1 MGGSVIEFYKMNGA
15 GNDFVVIDNREDII
29 PEDYKSEFTENV
41 CRRRVSVGADG
52 ILLVEPSEKATFRM
66 RYFNADGSEGEMCG
80 NGARCIARFAFLKG
94 IADKKM
100 SIETMS
106 GIINAEIVN
115 SHAKISVNPVTE
127 KELHKKITV
136 DGNEFSVHYIEEGT
150 PGLPHT
156 VVFKDDLTMEE
167 DIEDV
172 GRKIRYHT
180 AFSRGTNVNFC
191 RVKGRDTIVNRTY
204 ERGVE
209 RETLACGTGS
219 AAAACVTYLLGKCGK
234 KITVETKGGI
244 LEISIL
250 DENLKNI
257 YLTGDAQIVYKG
269 VLEER
274 QIF

>member
-1 MGGSVIEFYKMNGA
+1 MDGSGIKFYKMNGA
-15 GNDFVVIDNREDII
+15 GNDFLVIDNREEII
-29 PEDYKSEFTENV
+29 PEHYKSEFTENV
-41 CRRRVSVGADG
+41 CRRRFSVGADG
-52 ILLVEPSEKATFRM
+52 TLLVEPSEKATFRM

-94 IADKKM
+94 IAEKRM

-106 GIINAEIVN
+106 GIIEAEIVN
-115 SHAKISVNPVTE
+115 SHVRTNVNPVTD
-127 KELHKKITV
+127 KELHKRITV
-136 DGNEFSVHYIEEGT
+136 DGDEFCVHYIEEGT

-156 VVFKDDLTMEE
+156 VIFKDDLTMEE

-172 GRKIRYHT
+172 ARRIRYHP

-219 AAAACVTYLLGKCGK
+219 AAAACVVYLLGKCGK
-234 KITVETKGGI
+234 NVNVETKGGI
-244 LEISIL
+244 LEISIS
-250 DENLKNI
+250 DENLKKI
-257 YLTGDAQIVYKG
+257 YLTGDAVIVYKG
-269 VLEER
+269 TLER
-274 QIF
+274 RVF